1 MKYTH
6 LLFDVDDTLL
16 DFQASQHK
24 SLLELFESYHF
35 PISAIET
42 YKDISEHLW
51 RQIER
56 QEITLEEL
64 KQQRFSLLCQA
75 FDRQPENRMEEDYEQ
90 LLSTHGDLM
99 PEAFDVIQSL
109 SQNYQLSI
117 ITNGMPQ
124 ITLPRLK
131 QSGIDQFFKHI
142 FISESMGV
150 QKPNPVFFEIVLQT
164 LKTTNKDCLI
174 IGDSLTSD
182 IAGGIKSGIDTCFI
196 DYQQN
201 KSSNATYQ
209 ISKLTELYTL
219 LK

>member
-1 MKYTH
+1 MKYTD

-24 SLLELFESYHF
+24 SLIELFERYHF

-42 YKDISEHLW
+42 YKNISEHLW

-56 QEITLEEL
+56 QEITLEML
-64 KQQRFSLLCQA
+64 KQQRFTLLCETYK
-75 FDRQPENRMEEDYEQ
+75 RYPENRMEEDYEQ

-99 PEAFDVIQSL
+99 PGAYEVVQSL
-109 SQNYQLSI
+109 AQKYRLSV

-131 QSGIDQFFKHI
+131 QSGIDKFFNHI
-142 FISESMGV
+142 FISENMGV
-150 QKPNPVFFEIVLQT
+150 QKPNPAFFEIVLYT
-164 LKTTNKDCLI
+164 LKITNKNCLV

-196 DYQQN
+196 GHHQN
-201 KSSNATYQ
+201 KLSNATYQ
-209 ISKLTELYTL
+209 ISELTELYSL

>member
-6 LLFDVDDTLL
+6 LLFDIDDTLL

-35 PISAIET
+35 PVYAIET

-99 PEAFDVIQSL
+99 PQAFDVIQSL

-142 FISESMGV
+142 FVSESMGV

-164 LKTTNKDCLI
+164 LKITNKDCLI

-182 IAGGIKSGIDTCFI
+182 IAGGIKSGI
-196 DYQQN
+196 
-201 KSSNATYQ
+201 
-209 ISKLTELYTL
+209 
-219 LK
+219 